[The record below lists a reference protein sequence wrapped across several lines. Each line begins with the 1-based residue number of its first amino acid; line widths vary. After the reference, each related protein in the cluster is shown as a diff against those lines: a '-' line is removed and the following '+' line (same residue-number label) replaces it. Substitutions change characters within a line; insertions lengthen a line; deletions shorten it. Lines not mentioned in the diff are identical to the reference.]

1 MNSVF
6 VTVTSLI
13 GRIRDENGNL
23 KNRANRSSSNS
34 YLGTCHDRNLKLI
47 LNISSL
53 VATDK
58 EHFSSETAVL
68 L

>member
-13 GRIRDENGNL
+13 GWIRDENGNL

-34 YLGTCHDRNLKLI
+34 YLGTCHDRNLNAQYLFT
-47 LNISSL
+47 NCN
-53 VATDK
+53 
-58 EHFSSETAVL
+58 
-68 L
+68 

>member
-23 KNRANRSSSNS
+23 KTEQTEA
-34 YLGTCHDRNLKLI
+34 
-47 LNISSL
+47 
-53 VATDK
+53 VATLIS
-58 EHFSSETAVL
+58 EHVMIAI
-68 L
+68 